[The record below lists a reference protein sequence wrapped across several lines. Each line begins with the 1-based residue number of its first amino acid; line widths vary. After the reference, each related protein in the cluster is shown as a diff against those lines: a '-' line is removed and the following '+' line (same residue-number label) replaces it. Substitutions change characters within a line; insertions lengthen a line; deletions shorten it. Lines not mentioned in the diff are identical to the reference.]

1 MKKLLL
7 ACCVIMAL
15 AWATNVMAQDPNYT
29 VKPGDLLSISVWKEP
44 DLQKETLVRPDGSFS
59 FPLVGEVDAK
69 GKTVADL
76 NRTLSTR
83 LTKFISDPV
92 VTVSIQ
98 EVKGNKVYV
107 LGQVNKPGE
116 FIVNPSVN
124 IMQALSMAG
133 GMTPFA
139 ATNDIIVLRGQGKQQ
154 NAMAFRYNDVVRG
167 RSLDTNIELLSGDI
181 VVVP

>member
-1 MKKLLL
+1 RGW
-7 ACCVIMAL
+7 VR
-15 AWATNVMAQDPNYT
+15 NVRAKAANSA

-76 NRTLSTR
+76 DRTLSTR

-116 FIVNPSVN
+116 FI
-124 IMQALSMAG
+124 
-133 GMTPFA
+133 
-139 ATNDIIVLRGQGKQQ
+139 
-154 NAMAFRYNDVVRG
+154 
-167 RSLDTNIELLSGDI
+167 
-181 VVVP
+181 

>member
-1 MKKLLL
+1 MKKLLM
-7 ACCVIMAL
+7 AVCVIMAL
-15 AWATNVMAQDPNYT
+15 AYATNVMAQDPNYT
-29 VKPGDLLSISVWKEP
+29 VKPGDMLSISVWKEP

-76 NRTLSTR
+76 NKTISQR

-92 VTVSIQ
+92 VSVSIQ
-98 EVKGNKVYV
+98 EIKGNKVYV
-107 LGQVNKPGE
+107 IGQVNKPGE
-116 FIVNPSVN
+116 FIMNPSVDV
-124 IMQALSMAG
+124 MQALSMAG

-139 ATNDIIVLRGQGKQQ
+139 QVGDIVVLRRTPTGKQSLP
-154 NAMAFRYNDVVRG
+154 FRYNDVVKG
-167 RSLDTNIELLSGDI
+167 RRMDQNIDLQAGDV